1 MAFRTRRALSGGE
14 TWAGF
19 VDALSALLMVLIFA
33 LVVFMIAQLFQSAAL
48 TGQDQALSRLQARVT
63 ELADMLALERGNN
76 ADIRN
81 ELAQLSAE
89 LQQSAASRDETI
101 QAFTL
106 LSRERDAL
114 LADLAAMQDL
124 ALTNEQE
131 LEDARARI
139 GLLSE
144 DLDRAREDVTVGR
157 GTLSLKLAELASLQ
171 RDLDA
176 LQQVRSNLEGEVG
189 RMLLV
194 LEQAQALQAV
204 LENRLAGTEASLVES
219 RVSEEELAA
228 ALVQNR
234 SELER
239 LALLLEQSR
248 LAESETEQTLT
259 ERESELSSARERI
272 DELIAG
278 LSAVRD
284 RSMELEARLS
294 DEKERTLLAQ
304 REAEERN
311 VRIAEL
317 TLLLGVTEGEHASA
331 IELSDTQ
338 ATQIILLNNQMT
350 LLHDRLVSLNA
361 ALEAAEVKA
370 TRDQV
375 EIAGLSAV
383 RDRSMELE
391 ARLSDEKERTLL
403 AQREAEE
410 RNVRIAELTLLLGVT
425 EGEHAS
431 AIELSDT
438 QATQIVLL
446 YNQMTSLHDQLVSLN
461 DALEAAEVK
470 AAQDQVEIA
479 GLSAVR
485 DRSMELEARLSDEKE
500 RTLLA
505 QREAEERNVRIAE
518 LNLLLGVTEGEH
530 ASAIE
535 LSDTQATQ
543 IVVLNNQMT
552 SLHDQ
557 LVSLND
563 ALEAAEVKAAQD
575 QVEIA
580 ALGERL
586 NAALA
591 AKVQEL
597 SRFRSE
603 FLEKLHDHLGNR
615 EDIKVVGDRFVIQSG
630 VLFSSGSAEIT
641 EVGRADLRQISEL
654 ILELIAEIPNDVDWI
669 LRVDGHT
676 DTNPISTPLFPS
688 NWELSTAR
696 ATSVVRYL
704 VSLGVPE
711 YRLMAAGF
719 GEFQPIDAGEDVP
732 SMQRN
737 RRIEFKLTVR

>member
-1 MAFRTRRALSGGE
+1 MAFRTRRVLSGGD

-33 LVVFMIAQLFQSAAL
+33 LVVFMIAQLFQGVAL
-48 TGQDQALSRLQARVT
+48 TGQDQALSRLRARVT

-89 LQQSAASRDETI
+89 LQQSAASRDETV
-101 QAFTL
+101 QAFAI

-114 LADLAAMQDL
+114 LADLAAMHSL

-144 DLDRAREDVTVGR
+144 DLDRAREEVTVGR

-176 LQQVRSNLEGEVG
+176 LQQVRSNLEGEIG

-194 LEQAQALQAV
+194 LEEAQALYAV
-204 LENRLAGTEASLVES
+204 LENRLAGTEASLTES
-219 RVSEEELAA
+219 RASEEELAA

-259 ERESELSSARERI
+259 ERESELSSASERI

-278 LSAVRD
+278 LSAARD

-294 DEKERTLLAQ
+294 DEEERTLLAQ
-304 REAEERN
+304 REVEERN

-317 TLLLGVTEGEHASA
+317 TLLLGVTEDERTSA
-331 IELSDTQ
+331 IEQNDAQ
-338 ATQIILLNNQMT
+338 ATQIALLNIQMSALHNQ
-350 LLHDRLVSLNA
+350 LASLNDI
-361 ALEAAEVKA
+361 LEAAEVRA
-370 TRDQV
+370 ARDQV
-375 EIAGLSAV
+375 
-383 RDRSMELE
+383 
-391 ARLSDEKERTLL
+391 
-403 AQREAEE
+403 Q
-410 RNVRIAELTLLLGVT
+410 IAE
-425 EGEHAS
+425 
-431 AIELSDT
+431 
-438 QATQIVLL
+438 
-446 YNQMTSLHDQLVSLN
+446 
-461 DALEAAEVK
+461 
-470 AAQDQVEIA
+470 
-479 GLSAVR
+479 
-485 DRSMELEARLSDEKE
+485 
-500 RTLLA
+500 
-505 QREAEERNVRIAE
+505 
-518 LNLLLGVTEGEH
+518 
-530 ASAIE
+530 
-535 LSDTQATQ
+535 
-543 IVVLNNQMT
+543 
-552 SLHDQ
+552 
-557 LVSLND
+557 
-563 ALEAAEVKAAQD
+563 
-575 QVEIA
+575 
-580 ALGERL
+580 LGERL

-591 AKVQEL
+591 TKVQEL
-597 SRFRSE
+597 NRFRSE

-630 VLFSSGSAEIT
+630 VLFPSGSAEIT
-641 EVGRADLRQISEL
+641 EVGREGLRQIADL
-654 ILELIAEIPNDVDWI
+654 ILELITEIPDDIDWI

-688 NWELSTAR
+688 NWELSTTR

-711 YRLMAAGF
+711 HRLMAAGF
-719 GEFQPIDAGEDVP
+719 GEFQPIDAEEDVLDL
-732 SMQRN
+732 QRN
-737 RRIEFKLTVR
+737 RRIEFKLTDQ

>member
-1 MAFRTRRALSGGE
+1 MPFRTRRVLSGGD

-33 LVVFMIAQLFQSAAL
+33 LVVFMIAQLFQGVAL
-48 TGQDQALSRLQARVT
+48 TGQDQALSRLRARVT

-81 ELAQLSAE
+81 ELAQLSSE
-89 LQQSAASRDETI
+89 LQQSAASRDETV
-101 QAFTL
+101 QAFAI
-106 LSRERDAL
+106 LSRERDAF
-114 LADLAAMQDL
+114 LADLAAMHSL

-144 DLDRAREDVTVGR
+144 DLDRAREEVTVGR

-176 LQQVRSNLEGEVG
+176 LQQVRSNLEGEIG

-194 LEQAQALQAV
+194 LEEAQALYAV
-204 LENRLAGTEASLVES
+204 LENRLAGTEASLTES
-219 RVSEEELAA
+219 RASEEELAA

-259 ERESELSSARERI
+259 ERESELSSASERI

-278 LSAVRD
+278 LSAARD

-294 DEKERTLLAQ
+294 DEEERTLLAQ
-304 REAEERN
+304 REVEERN

-317 TLLLGVTEGEHASA
+317 TLLLGVTEDERTSA
-331 IELSDTQ
+331 IEQNDAQ
-338 ATQIILLNNQMT
+338 ATQIALLNIQMSALHNQLT
-350 LLHDRLVSLNA
+350 SLNDT
-361 ALEAAEVKA
+361 LEAAEVRA
-370 TRDQV
+370 ARDQV
-375 EIAGLSAV
+375 
-383 RDRSMELE
+383 
-391 ARLSDEKERTLL
+391 
-403 AQREAEE
+403 Q
-410 RNVRIAELTLLLGVT
+410 IAE
-425 EGEHAS
+425 
-431 AIELSDT
+431 
-438 QATQIVLL
+438 
-446 YNQMTSLHDQLVSLN
+446 
-461 DALEAAEVK
+461 
-470 AAQDQVEIA
+470 
-479 GLSAVR
+479 
-485 DRSMELEARLSDEKE
+485 
-500 RTLLA
+500 
-505 QREAEERNVRIAE
+505 
-518 LNLLLGVTEGEH
+518 
-530 ASAIE
+530 
-535 LSDTQATQ
+535 
-543 IVVLNNQMT
+543 
-552 SLHDQ
+552 
-557 LVSLND
+557 
-563 ALEAAEVKAAQD
+563 
-575 QVEIA
+575 
-580 ALGERL
+580 LGERL

-597 SRFRSE
+597 NRFRSE

-630 VLFSSGSAEIT
+630 VLFPSGSAEIT
-641 EVGRADLRQISEL
+641 EVGREGLRQIADL
-654 ILELIAEIPNDVDWI
+654 ILELITEIPDDIDWI

-688 NWELSTAR
+688 NWELSTTR

-711 YRLMAAGF
+711 HRLMAAGF
-719 GEFQPIDAGEDVP
+719 GEFQPIDAGEDVLDL
-732 SMQRN
+732 QRN
-737 RRIEFKLTVR
+737 RRIEFKLTDQ

>member
-1 MAFRTRRALSGGE
+1 MAIRTRRALSGGE

-33 LVVFMIAQLFQSAAL
+33 LVVFMIAQLFQGAAL
-48 TGQDQALSRLQARVT
+48 TGQDQALSRLQAKVA

-76 ADIRN
+76 SDIRN

-89 LQQSAASRDETI
+89 LQQSAASRDETV

-114 LADLAAMQDL
+114 LADLAAMQGL

-144 DLDRAREDVTVGR
+144 DLDRAREEVTVGR

-194 LEQAQALQAV
+194 LEEAQALHAV
-204 LENRLAGTEASLVES
+204 LENRLAGTEASLTES
-219 RVSEEELAA
+219 RASEEELAA

-278 LSAVRD
+278 ISAARD

-294 DEKERTLLAQ
+294 DEEERTLLAQ
-304 REAEERN
+304 REVEERN
-311 VRIAEL
+311 VRIADL
-317 TLLLGVTEGEHASA
+317 THLLGVAEDERISA
-331 IELSDTQ
+331 IELGNEQ
-338 ATQIILLNNQMT
+338 AAQISLLNNQMT
-350 LLHDRLVSLNA
+350 ALNDRLASLNET
-361 ALEAAEVKA
+361 LEAAEA
-370 TRDQV
+370 SAARDQV
-375 EIAGLSAV
+375 QI
-383 RDRSMELE
+383 
-391 ARLSDEKERTLL
+391 
-403 AQREAEE
+403 
-410 RNVRIAELTLLLGVT
+410 T
-425 EGEHAS
+425 E
-431 AIELSDT
+431 
-438 QATQIVLL
+438 
-446 YNQMTSLHDQLVSLN
+446 
-461 DALEAAEVK
+461 
-470 AAQDQVEIA
+470 
-479 GLSAVR
+479 
-485 DRSMELEARLSDEKE
+485 
-500 RTLLA
+500 
-505 QREAEERNVRIAE
+505 
-518 LNLLLGVTEGEH
+518 
-530 ASAIE
+530 
-535 LSDTQATQ
+535 
-543 IVVLNNQMT
+543 
-552 SLHDQ
+552 
-557 LVSLND
+557 
-563 ALEAAEVKAAQD
+563 
-575 QVEIA
+575 
-580 ALGERL
+580 LGERL

-597 SRFRSE
+597 NRFRSD

-630 VLFSSGSAEIT
+630 VLFSSGSAEISD
-641 EVGRADLRQISEL
+641 VGRDDLRQIADL
-654 ILELIAEIPNDVDWI
+654 IVELIAEIPDDVNWI

-696 ATSVVRYL
+696 STSVVRYL

-711 YRLMAAGF
+711 HRLMAAGF
-719 GEFQPIDAGEDVP
+719 GEFQPINAGEDILA
-732 SMQRN
+732 MQRN
-737 RRIEFKLTVR
+737 RRIEFKLTDQ